1 MSDPSIWKQTVKQ
14 ASCGTSR
21 KRLLNL
27 STGISPVCSESKA
40 ANPLLSP
47 SSLQV
52 KGETW
57 KLFLKSWTKNSFVT
71 LWSFFSFR
79 WPIPMIGTGII
90 IIPLFLSGLPKLS
103 CHVCHK
109 FFMVDET
116 IAVPAR
122 YWTPFIFKI
131 WPVQYPY
138 EVPKLLLDVIKYV
151 NNLLYFCKPLSSVFF
166 HLLEPLYS
174 FQRFGTFVLCT
185 FINLSIVKIENFT
198 FVYHCTV

>member
-90 IIPLFLSGLPKLS
+90 IIPLFLGGLPKLS

-116 IAVPAR
+116 IASPAR

-151 NNLLYFCKPLSSVFF
+151 NNLM
-166 HLLEPLYS
+166 
-174 FQRFGTFVLCT
+174 
-185 FINLSIVKIENFT
+185 
-198 FVYHCTV
+198 